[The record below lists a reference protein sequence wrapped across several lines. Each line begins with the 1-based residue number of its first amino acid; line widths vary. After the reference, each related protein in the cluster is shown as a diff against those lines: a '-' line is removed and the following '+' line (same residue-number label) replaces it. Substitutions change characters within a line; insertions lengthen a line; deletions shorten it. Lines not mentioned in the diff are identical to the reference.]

1 MLHQASGRWRLGL
14 LLALATA
21 ACWATL
27 PIALK
32 VSLEALDPI
41 TLTWFRFLVAAG
53 LMGAWLAARGKL
65 GAYRGLGRR
74 RWGLLALA
82 AVMLVGN
89 YVLYLLGVRYTTP
102 GNAQVLIQLAPLL
115 MALGGI
121 LVFGERYSA
130 GQWLGLAVI
139 VAGLGLFFADQWRGG
154 PAVGDAG
161 YLLGSGLVVLAAV
174 VWAVYALA
182 QKQLLLALDSQSILW
197 VIYVAATLCLW
208 PFAHPTTLARLD
220 ATHAALVVYCA
231 LNTLVAYGAFAEA
244 LAHWQASRVSAVLA
258 TTPLLCLASV
268 AVVHAWWPM
277 GIAAESVGIAGYVGA
292 AAVVVGSGLSSLL
305 GQSRAAAS
313 VEGSQ

>member
-53 LMGAWLAARGKL
+53 LMGAWLAARGRL
-65 GAYRGLGRR
+65 GVYRGLGCR
-74 RWGLLALA
+74 RWSLLALA

-121 LVFGERYSA
+121 LVFGEKYGA
-130 GQWLGLAVI
+130 GQWVGLAVI

-154 PAVGDAG
+154 PSVGDAG
-161 YLLGSGLVVLAAV
+161 YLLGSALVVLAAI

-182 QKQLLLALDSQSILW
+182 QKQLLLALDSPAILW
-197 VIYVAATLCLW
+197 VIYVAATVCLW
-208 PFAHPTTLARLD
+208 PFAHPSTLAGLD
-220 ATHAALVVYCA
+220 GVHAAMLVYCA

-268 AVVHAWWPM
+268 ALVHAWWPT
-277 GIAAESVGIAGYVGA
+277 GIAAESVGAAGYIGA
-292 AAVVVGSGLSSLL
+292 AAVVVGSSMSSLL
-305 GQSRAAAS
+305 GQSR
-313 VEGSQ
+313 E